1 MKQRTSVGKLPLNSG
16 KNASWLKKDL
26 KQNYGLYLLLI
37 PVLAFYVY
45 FHYKPMYGLLASFQD
60 YSIRSG
66 ISGSKWVGFENYER
80 FFNDP
85 YFGRN
90 IINTIRISLYSLL
103 FGFPAPIILALLMNE
118 LSNARFKKTVQTITY
133 LPHFISL
140 VVICGMVTNYVAAD
154 GFITKIVS
162 VLTGKTIEESL
173 LNDASLFVPIYIISD
188 IWREVGWGSIIYL
201 AALAG
206 VGQELYEAASIDG
219 AGRLRQTW
227 SITLPSIAPTIIT
240 LLILRM
246 GSLISVGYEKII
258 LLTNPYNAET
268 SEILSYYIYKR
279 GIEGAEYGLS
289 TAAGLFNSV
298 INCVLVLLANWIS
311 KRVSETSLW

>member
-1 MKQRTSVGKLPLNSG
+1 MANTKKINRQLHSG

-26 KQNYGLYLLLI
+26 KQNYALYLLLI
-37 PVLAFYVY
+37 PILAFYVY

-60 YSIRSG
+60 YSIRRG
-66 ISGSKWVGFENYER
+66 IGGSEWVGFENYER

-85 YFGRN
+85 YFSRN
-90 IINTIRISLYSLL
+90 IINTIRISLYSLI

-118 LSNARFKKTVQTITY
+118 LTKPRFKKTVQTITY

-162 VLTGKTIEESL
+162 ALTGKNIEESL
-173 LNDASLFVPIYIISD
+173 LNDASMFVPIYIVSD
-188 IWREVGWGSIIYL
+188 IWREIGWGSIIYL

-206 VGQELYEAASIDG
+206 VDQELYEAASIDG

-298 INCVLVLLANWIS
+298 INCVLVLLTNWIS
-311 KRVSETSLW
+311 RRVSETSLW

>member
-1 MKQRTSVGKLPLNSG
+1 M
-16 KNASWLKKDL
+16 
-26 KQNYGLYLLLI
+26 LI
-37 PVLAFYVY
+37 PILAFYVY

-60 YSIRSG
+60 YSIRRG
-66 ISGSKWVGFENYER
+66 ISGSEWVGFENYER

-85 YFGRN
+85 YFSRN
-90 IINTIRISLYSLL
+90 IINTIRISLYSLI

-118 LSNARFKKTVQTITY
+118 LTKPRFKKTVQTITY

-162 VLTGKTIEESL
+162 ALTGKNIEESL
-173 LNDASLFVPIYIISD
+173 LNDASMFVPIYIVSD
-188 IWREVGWGSIIYL
+188 IWREIGWGSIIYL

-206 VGQELYEAASIDG
+206 VDQELYEAASIDG

-298 INCVLVLLANWIS
+298 INCVLVLLTNWIS
-311 KRVSETSLW
+311 RRVSETSLW

>member
-1 MKQRTSVGKLPLNSG
+1 MANTKKINRQLHSG

-26 KQNYGLYLLLI
+26 KQNYALYLLLI
-37 PVLAFYVY
+37 PILAFYVY

-60 YSIRSG
+60 YSIRRG
-66 ISGSKWVGFENYER
+66 ISGSEWVGFENYER

-85 YFGRN
+85 YFSRN
-90 IINTIRISLYSLL
+90 IINTIRISLYSLI

-118 LSNARFKKTVQTITY
+118 LTKPRFKKTVQTITY

-162 VLTGKTIEESL
+162 ALTGKNIEESL
-173 LNDASLFVPIYIISD
+173 LNDASMFVPIYIVSD
-188 IWREVGWGSIIYL
+188 IWREIGWGSIIYL

-206 VGQELYEAASIDG
+206 VDQELYEAASIDG

-298 INCVLVLLANWIS
+298 INCVLVLLTNWIS
-311 KRVSETSLW
+311 RRVSETSLW